1 MQDEGKLVAA
11 EENVECGFVIK
22 AVVEAA
28 EHVKVDHGE
37 GGGKRTDGMSGEVV
51 RAEQAAF
58 FSGEHHKKKPTVLAS
73 WDSRQTRAPSTMAT
87 VPEPLSSAPCQVSAR
102 LMPS

>member
-37 GGGKRTDGMSGEVV
+37 GGGKRTDGMGGEVV

-58 FSGEHHKKKPTVLAS
+58 FSGEHHKKNRPFWLRGIRGKRV
-73 WDSRQTRAPSTMAT
+73 RQIYDGDRA
-87 VPEPLSSAPCQVSAR
+87 
-102 LMPS
+102 